1 MNPNRQLQYWRK
13 RYTEVTPLLKTRK
26 VQAYTMIVL
35 SLFTVSFFG
44 MLAVRPTLETI
55 TTLQKQIEDRT
66 LVNQQLEQKINA
78 LITAQ
83 TEYQKIAGDIPAIY
97 TMLPQQPNVTSL
109 IIKLEDVAIAQN
121 VSLTNVDFN
130 PVTIFGN
137 ESQIPTPNASA
148 AAETQDVLA
157 AESTTVLPI
166 AFSVT
171 FTGGYLELMNI
182 ITQLTR
188 MNRIVTIESADIQ
201 LTTAEFG
208 SNTLTVHAM
217 TSAYYFPLELQ

>member
-1 MNPNRQLQYWRK
+1 MNPNRQLQFWRK
-13 RYTEVTPLLKTRK
+13 RYAEVTPLLKTRR

-66 LVNQQLEQKINA
+66 LVNQKLEQKINA

-83 TEYQKIAGDIPAIY
+83 AEYQKIASDIPAIY
-97 TMLPQQPNVTSL
+97 NMLPQQPNVTSL
-109 IIKLEDVAIAQN
+109 IIKLEEVAITQN
-121 VSLTNVDFN
+121 VSLTNLDFS
-130 PVTIFGN
+130 PVTVFGT
-137 ESQIPTPNASA
+137 SDVAQVPVAST
-148 AAETQDVLA
+148 AAEPAKDILA
-157 AESTTVLPI
+157 AESTIVLPLS
-166 AFSVT
+166 FSVT
-171 FTGGYLELMNI
+171 FTGGYQELVNV

-201 LTTAEFG
+201 SADAAQSSTLIVGATT
-208 SNTLTVHAM
+208 N
-217 TSAYYFPLELQ
+217 AYYFPLE

>member
-1 MNPNRQLQYWRK
+1 MNTNRQLQFWRK
-13 RYTEVTPLLKTRK
+13 RYAEVTPLLKTRR

-66 LVNQQLEQKINA
+66 LVNQKLEQKINA

-83 TEYQKIAGDIPAIY
+83 AEYQKIASDIPAIY
-97 TMLPQQPNVTSL
+97 NMLPQQPNVTSL
-109 IIKLEDVAIAQN
+109 IIKLEEVAITQN
-121 VSLTNVDFN
+121 VSLTNLDFS
-130 PVTIFGN
+130 PVTVFGT
-137 ESQIPTPNASA
+137 SDVAQVPVAST
-148 AAETQDVLA
+148 AAEPAKDILA
-157 AESTTVLPI
+157 AESTIVLPLS
-166 AFSVT
+166 FSVT
-171 FTGGYLELMNI
+171 FTGGYQELVNV

-201 LTTAEFG
+201 SADAAQSSTLIVGATT
-208 SNTLTVHAM
+208 N
-217 TSAYYFPLELQ
+217 AYYFPLE

>member
-1 MNPNRQLQYWRK
+1 MNSNRQLQFWRK
-13 RYTEVTPLLKTRK
+13 RYAEVTPLLKTRR

-66 LVNQQLEQKINA
+66 LVNQKLEQKINA

-83 TEYQKIAGDIPAIY
+83 AEYQKIASDIPAIY
-97 TMLPQQPNVTSL
+97 NMLPQQPNVTSL
-109 IIKLEDVAIAQN
+109 IIKLEEVAITQN
-121 VSLTNVDFN
+121 VSLTNLDFS
-130 PVTIFGN
+130 PVTVFGT
-137 ESQIPTPNASA
+137 SDVAQVPVAST
-148 AAETQDVLA
+148 AAEPAKDILA
-157 AESTTVLPI
+157 AESTIVLPLS
-166 AFSVT
+166 FSVT
-171 FTGGYLELMNI
+171 FTGGYQELVNV

-201 LTTAEFG
+201 SADAAQSSTLIVGATT
-208 SNTLTVHAM
+208 N
-217 TSAYYFPLELQ
+217 AYYFPLE